1 MYIYIYTYIHIYL
14 FIYGIKKLCC
24 AHVLLETIGNIVG
37 ELQILACRGF
47 RHLQLKSF
55 HLVSTVDG
63 EIWG

>member
-1 MYIYIYTYIHIYL
+1 MC
-14 FIYGIKKLCC
+14 F

-55 HLVSTVDG
+55 HLATVDG
-63 EIWG
+63 GI